1 MRFAEPLI
9 EGRLVERYKRF
20 LADIDL
26 ESGERVTAHC
36 ANPGAMLGLK
46 EPGSRVFLSRASNPN
61 RKLKFNWEFVE
72 VAAGGGPAQLV
83 GINTS
88 RPNLLVA
95 EALNERRLAPFAEY
109 DRVRPEVKYG
119 RNSRIDFLLDRDGAP
134 PCYLEVKNC
143 HLMRQAGF
151 AEFPD
156 CIAARSAK
164 HMYELSDMVAGGARA
179 ALVYV
184 IQMEADRFDV
194 ARDIDRAYD
203 EAFRHAL
210 AAGVECYAY
219 MCQITLDGV
228 SIDRPVPIVTPGYSS
243 RSGSPSNMRRKKAA
257 CPDGL

>member
-1 MRFAEPLI
+1 MHFAEPLI

-72 VAAGGGPAQLV
+72 VAAGGGPSQLV

-95 EALNERRLAPFAEY
+95 EALKERRLAPFAEY

-179 ALVYV
+179 A
-184 IQMEADRFDV
+184 
-194 ARDIDRAYD
+194 ARLRDPDGSRTGSMSHGTSTVPTT
-203 EAFRHAL
+203 RPSGTRS

-219 MCQITLDGV
+219 TCRITLEGV
-228 SIDRPVPIVTPGYSS
+228 SIDRPVPIVTL
-243 RSGSPSNMRRKKAA
+243 R
-257 CPDGL
+257 